1 MSSAVG
7 RLHPQTAMGPAMVV
21 GQAVVENARGMLL
34 ILDDDVVEAVPAQ
47 GTHCPLAEHMAVGAP
62 GGVARSRV
70 PSPRMRRWKS
80 VPSIEPRSWTGSIAA
95 VNPNCDRQVSANPC
109 DSTGCA
115 GWPRRVHMTRAN
127 PCSVGK
133 CQELSVCNGFP
144 CASEASMSYL
154 YGDSTPSTLEVNFI
168 DFLRDVV
175 ECCVQILLA
184 DQSIVNGLARTRSLD
199 HVAAAEVE
207 RLHKVGEVVSKAFE
221 GVPLGEE
228 DSAAARCA
236 AAIVRSAS
244 DLVRAETAE
253 ILSAL
258 DGEINKREAQAARE
272 REGCVKAL
280 ETMLVKNDLP
290 DMTLD
295 VHLAITGGARYGC
308 RARMTTRFGLDA
320 VLDLEIPVNHLFE
333 RVVRVDR
340 LTERLDVKVPEM
352 SGWLHKEV
360 KLRALHLE
368 KHHVAALSIRA
379 SGGSLKLRSAA
390 DGTGPGFDVV
400 FAKEAPRV
408 RLARVDQREGPP
420 EPPFDVEEV
429 DASKLLALHEKL
441 AAAATELT
449 RHRKGIVE
457 ATLDGELLRTHAKPA
472 LLVERLI
479 ATIAPIVQE
488 IASHSQSPG
497 ELVLRRLLGDG
508 RREEIFLSKEE
519 LKLKLEPLL
528 EDNRALFDSLWL
540 DGNGGE
546 VAAPS
551 VSTRPSP
558 APVRADSPKPPFTLT
573 PAAPVQPS
581 GPPAALPA
589 VESTGGRPIR
599 QTPVSPAVGT
609 PEQKPVQRAG
619 PLAPPV
625 SELPRRDPPR
635 YRPGTPTLG
644 TPPQVTALHD
654 APTKPTPAGE
664 SAGAP
669 PIRQRPGTP
678 TLGSPPLM
686 PALPAGPAAPP
697 PASELPDGKAPRRQS
712 GPIALVSSVQT
723 AAPPADRAP
732 TPSAVEPSR
741 KEAIGKIEVTRTE
754 KADPATRS

>member
-1 MSSAVG
+1 
-7 RLHPQTAMGPAMVV
+7 
-21 GQAVVENARGMLL
+21 
-34 ILDDDVVEAVPAQ
+34 
-47 GTHCPLAEHMAVGAP
+47 
-62 GGVARSRV
+62 
-70 PSPRMRRWKS
+70 
-80 VPSIEPRSWTGSIAA
+80 
-95 VNPNCDRQVSANPC
+95 
-109 DSTGCA
+109 
-115 GWPRRVHMTRAN
+115 
-127 PCSVGK
+127 
-133 CQELSVCNGFP
+133 
-144 CASEASMSYL
+144 MSYL

-168 DFLRDVV
+168 EFLRDAV
-175 ECCVQILLA
+175 EFCVQVLLA
-184 DQSIVNGLARTRSLD
+184 DQSIVNGQARTRSLD

-207 RLHKVGEVVSKAFE
+207 RLHKVDAVVSKAFE

-228 DSAAARCA
+228 DSAAARCV

-258 DGEINKREAQAARE
+258 DGEINKRDAQAARE

-280 ETMLVKNDLP
+280 ETMLVKHDLP

-308 RARMTTRFGLDA
+308 RARMTTRFGLNA

-360 KLRALHLE
+360 KLREQHLE
-368 KHHVAALSIRA
+368 KHYVAALSIRT
-379 SGGSLKLRSAA
+379 SGGTLKLRSAA

-408 RLARVDQREGPP
+408 RLARVDQREGLP

-429 DASKLLALHEKL
+429 DASKLLTLHEKL

-449 RHRKGIVE
+449 RYRKGIVE

-479 ATIAPIVQE
+479 ATMAPIVQE
-488 IASHSQSPG
+488 IALRSQSPG

-508 RREEIFLSKEE
+508 RRVEIFLSKEE

-528 EDNRALFDSLWL
+528 EGNRALFDSLWL

-546 VAAPS
+546 AAAPS
-551 VSTRPSP
+551 VSTRPSS
-558 APVRADSPKPPFTLT
+558 APVRADSHKPPFTLT
-573 PAAPVQPS
+573 PAAPVQPA
-581 GPPAALPA
+581 GPTAAPSA
-589 VESTGGRPIR
+589 VESTGGQPIR
-599 QTPVSPAVGT
+599 QTPVSPPVST
-609 PEQKPVQRAG
+609 PEQRPAQHAG
-619 PLAPPV
+619 PMAPPAP
-625 SELPRRDPPR
+625 ELPRRDPPR

-644 TPPQVTALHD
+644 TPPQMPALPD
-654 APTKPTPAGE
+654 APTKPTPAAE

-669 PIRQRPGTP
+669 PIRQKPGTP
-678 TLGSPPLM
+678 TLGTPPLI
-686 PALPAGPAAPP
+686 PSLPAGPAKPTPAAESAGAPPIRQKPGTPALGTPPLIPSLPAGPSAPP
-697 PASELPDGKAPRRQS
+697 PASELPDGKASRRQS

-732 TPSAVEPSR
+732 TPSVVEPSR
-741 KEAIGKIEVTRTE
+741 KEATGKIEVTRTE
-754 KADPATRS
+754 EADPATRS